1 MLTSFTLKLKGLKMK
16 KILMLS
22 LLSISMFAQSSL
34 ELAKL
39 SYEAVSGYE
48 SSVSDTTML
57 LTNAQ
62 GVQNVR
68 KLQMKKLENI
78 EGDKSLLIFLH
89 PSDVKGTKLLSFER
103 IGEDDKQWLYLPALK
118 RVKRISSK
126 NRSGSFMASE
136 FSYEDISSQNYKNY
150 TYIGEPQSLTL
161 ENKEYFKIIRVPK
174 DTNSAY
180 SKQIIYIDT
189 KTYLVAFGEFYDKQN
204 RPLKKLSFL
213 KYKKID
219 GVNRVVVM
227 QMQNLQNNKSTTLT
241 WDKDE
246 IKLGL
251 SSKEFSKR
259 ELK

>member
-1 MLTSFTLKLKGLKMK
+1 MK
-16 KILMLS
+16 TIIMLS
-22 LLSISMFAQSSL
+22 LLGVSLFSQSSL
-34 ELAKL
+34 ELAKT
-39 SYEAVSGYE
+39 SYEAVSGYG
-48 SSVSDTTML
+48 SSVSDTTMV

-62 GVQNVR
+62 GIQNIR
-68 KLQMKKLENI
+68 KLQMKKLENGD
-78 EGDKSLLIFLH
+78 GDKSLLIFLY

-103 IGEDDKQWLYLPALK
+103 VGKDDKQWLYLPALK
-118 RVKRISSK
+118 RVKRISSR

-150 TYIGEPQSLTL
+150 TYIGEAQRVSL
-161 ENKEYFKIIRVPK
+161 EGKEYFEITRIPK
-174 DTNSAY
+174 DSNSAY
-180 SKQIIYIDT
+180 SKQIVYIDT
-189 KTYLVAFGEFYDKQN
+189 KTYLVAFGEYYDKQN

-219 GVNRVVVM
+219 GVNRVEVM
-227 QMQNLQNNKSTTLT
+227 QIQNLQNKKSTTLT
-241 WDKDE
+241 FDTDK